1 MAVSVSVRRLGL
13 ATHLITSIGWLGA
26 VVAFLALAIAGVSSA
41 NAALVRAAYV
51 SMHLL
56 TWFVIVPFGFAAL
69 ATGIVQSVITP
80 WGLLRHYWIVAK
92 LLMTLAATMVLL
104 LHTQPVNHVASVAL
118 MGELSSSEL
127 RDVRIQLIGDAAGG
141 LFVLLLITL
150 VSIFKPWGLTP
161 IGLRWQ
167 DAAPRRDR
175 AEAIGRW
182 GLIGLAVF
190 IALILV
196 LHLFGY
202 GMHAH

>member
-13 ATHLITSIGWLGA
+13 VMHLVSSIGWFGA
-26 VVAFLALAIAGVSSA
+26 VAAFLALAIAGISSA
-41 NAALVRAAYV
+41 NATLVRAAYV

-56 TWFVIVPFGFAAL
+56 TWFVIVPFAFAAL

-80 WGLLRHYWIVAK
+80 WGLFRHYWIVAK

-118 MGELSSSEL
+118 LGELSPSES
-127 RDVRIQLIGDAAGG
+127 RDVRMQLIGDAAGG

-167 DAAPRRDR
+167 DATPRRDR

-190 IALILV
+190 VAVILV